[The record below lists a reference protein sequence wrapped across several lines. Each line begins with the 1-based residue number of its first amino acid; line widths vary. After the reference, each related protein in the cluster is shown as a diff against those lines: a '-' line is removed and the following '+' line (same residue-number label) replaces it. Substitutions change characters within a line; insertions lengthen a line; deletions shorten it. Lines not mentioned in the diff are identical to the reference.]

1 MARKVTGVPIVWA
14 NTRFSPTF
22 THRVA
27 YGVLDLPGFD
37 GLLGVGFLHKFMP
50 YAISVKDAATKVVSF
65 TNARSKEVVTV
76 PGVPILAV
84 ESQMFSATQSD
95 NVSGD
100 APVISV
106 QWEPPSADDLQG
118 IIGRFHLGHDPVS
131 GAALLEQIP
140 EDDSLFDL
148 LRLDALLSPDEA
160 EGFVFLATH
169 AAALPADKYNQV
181 PLEQRTQLQHLLE
194 QFRASVFKECEFPPF
209 PPKRE
214 VEFQIQLEP
223 GAQIPS

>member
-1 MARKVTGVPIVWA
+1 M
-14 NTRFSPTF
+14 
-22 THRVA
+22 
-27 YGVLDLPGFD
+27 LDLQGFD

-50 YAISVKDAATKVVSF
+50 YAISVKDAATIVVSF

-84 ESQMFSATQSD
+84 KSQMFSEITSD
-95 NVSGD
+95 SVSG
-100 APVISV
+100 ATPVSV

-140 EDDSLFDL
+140 EDDLLFDL

-160 EGFVFLATH
+160 EGFCLLSHTRSSAT
-169 AAALPADKYNQV
+169 
-181 PLEQRTQLQHLLE
+181 
-194 QFRASVFKECEFPPF
+194 C
-209 PPKRE
+209 
-214 VEFQIQLEP
+214 
-223 GAQIPS
+223 G